1 MKMNG
6 FFETAVPCMGFMG
19 FFVLIFGT
27 VALFRWFRHREILK
41 LAEKGLLP
49 EQYAKYI
56 SASHSQNR
64 GSLGWGIA
72 LVAVGLALMAGLWPI
87 GFVYGRYPL
96 GFGPWMLVGLIPLFI
111 GLALLITYVL
121 VRKEEASEASVPE
134 IPLEEKAEFLDD

>member
-1 MKMNG
+1 MDE
-6 FFETAVPCMGFMG
+6 FAVALVPCTGFLG

-27 VALFRWFRHREILK
+27 IALFRWFRHREILK

-56 SASHSQNR
+56 SASRSQNR
-64 GSLGWGIA
+64 GALGWGIA

-87 GFVYGRYPL
+87 GFVYGKYPL

-134 IPLEEKAEFLDD
+134 IPLEEEVELLDD

>member
-6 FFETAVPCMGFMG
+6 FFQTVVPCLGFLG

-27 VALFRWFRHREILK
+27 IALFRWFRHREILK

-56 SASHSQNR
+56 SASHSRSR

-72 LVAVGLALMAGLWPI
+72 LAALGLALMAGLWPI
-87 GFVYGRYPL
+87 GAIYGEYPL
-96 GFGPWMLVGLIPLFI
+96 GFGPWMLFGLIPLFL
-111 GLALLITYVL
+111 GLALLIIYVL
-121 VRKEEASEASVPE
+121 VRKEEASEALAE
-134 IPLEEKAEFLDD
+134 TPLEEKLLDD

>member
-1 MKMNG
+1 MKMNDFVG
-6 FFETAVPCMGFMG
+6 IVVPCMGFLG

-27 VALFRWFRHREILK
+27 IALFRWFRHREILK

-56 SASHSQNR
+56 SASGRSR

-87 GFVYGRYPL
+87 GFVYGGYPL
-96 GFGPWMLVGLIPLFI
+96 GFGPWMLFGLIPLFI
-111 GLALLITYVL
+111 GLALLITHVL
-121 VRKEEASEASVPE
+121 VRKEEAAEDSVNA
-134 IPLEEKAEFLDD
+134 PLEDKLLDD